1 MWPVIERAYRW
12 VHRIAHLLVHP
23 ERRRSRGMRRAME
36 GLLRG
41 MKRSLPK
48 VLPKA
53 GALRGELEH
62 FLKVTKSYWAGLFH
76 CYDVADLPATN
87 NDLEQLFGSYRHHER
102 RVRGQKVASASM
114 VVRGKVRIVAATA
127 TRLRRPEAAELAPR
141 DLAAWRELRRELEGR
156 QELRVLARRYRQKPR
171 AYLRSLEKLL
181 KSALPPWFF

>member
-1 MWPVIERAYRW
+1 MWPAIERAYRW
-12 VHRIAHLLVHP
+12 VHRIAHLLMHP

-41 MKRSLPK
+41 MKRSLPQ
-48 VLPKA
+48 A

-62 FLKVTKSYWAGLFH
+62 FLKVTKSYWDGLFH

-87 NDLEQLFGSYRHHER
+87 NELEQLFGSYRHHER

-114 VVRGKVRIVAATA
+114 VVRGRVRIVAATA
-127 TRLRRPEAAELAPR
+127 TRLRRPEGTELAPR
-141 DLAAWRELRRELEGR
+141 DLTAWRELRRELEGR

-171 AYLRSLEKLL
+171 AYLRRLEKLL
-181 KSALPPWFF
+181 KSALPP